1 MLRKDQYFCIPVT
14 NRAHYLGSSDLGKL
28 NFNNLCIV
36 LFSKC
41 KCAYVVHAKKSAS
54 YERFL
59 RCDSTRKDK
68 TENEY
73 YSKRQ
78 NDIRVTEI
86 IKRKKK
92 LTGGNGRKGPYL
104 TEVIRETFIRLA
116 W

>member
-1 MLRKDQYFCIPVT
+1 MQR
-14 NRAHYLGSSDLGKL
+14 R
-28 NFNNLCIV
+28 V
-36 LFSKC
+36 LATK
-41 KCAYVVHAKKSAS
+41 
-54 YERFL
+54 L
-59 RCDSTRKDK
+59 RCSSTRKDK

-92 LTGGNGRKGPYL
+92 LTGGNGRKGLYL
-104 TEVIRETFIRLA
+104 TAVIRETFIRLA